1 MIHSLT
7 YPGTHNHNVPYGR
20 RSEYAIGDLVYVS
33 TTRKQAVIET
43 YNHDAE
49 KYWPNV
55 TVRYDDGIL
64 AHIHSWQLSKVV
76 K

>member
-1 MIHSLT
+1 MIHNPI
-7 YPGTHNHNVPYGR
+7 YPGMH
-20 RSEYAIGDLVYVS
+20 RSRTGEYAVGDLVYVS
-33 TTRKQAVIET
+33 TARKQAVVET

-55 TVRYDDGIL
+55 TVRYDDGII
-64 AHIHSWQLSKVV
+64 AAVHSWQLSKVV